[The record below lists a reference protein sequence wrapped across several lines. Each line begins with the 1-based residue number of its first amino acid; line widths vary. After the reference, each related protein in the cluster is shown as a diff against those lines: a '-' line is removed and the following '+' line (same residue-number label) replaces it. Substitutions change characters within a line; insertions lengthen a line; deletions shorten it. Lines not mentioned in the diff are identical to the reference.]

1 MNRGKQIK
9 RERIEHL
16 LRNIISSELLNFQ
29 HNNLITLSR
38 VELSP
43 DMSNANFFITV
54 FGDKS
59 VTEII
64 EELNNRKG
72 YFRKVIAKKLN
83 LRYTPS
89 LKFKEEKNFLN
100 RKVKAEET
108 GESTNE
114 QRSKRDS

>member
-1 MNRGKQIK
+1 MNRGRQIK
-9 RERIEHL
+9 REKIEHL
-16 LRNIISSELLNFQ
+16 LRNVISSELLNFQ

-59 VTEII
+59 AIEII
-64 EELNNRKG
+64 EELNNKKG
-72 YFRKVIAKKLN
+72 FFRKVIAKKLN

-89 LKFKEEKNFLN
+89 LKFKEEEFLSN
-100 RKVKAEET
+100 EEEKT
-108 GESTNE
+108 AVLGESTDD
-114 QRSKRDS
+114 QGSKRDS